1 MTKHDAMKAY
11 IEPKVIE
18 LVGNL
23 LNFNYSEDFTD
34 TFAFITNYSDKVVK
48 KYLRIGADK
57 AYGFTIIITKGF
69 STNADDLN
77 IEAMNFAQAFM
88 DWLEEKNMRREYPDF
103 GEKCQIK
110 RIENLQDMPNFAGVD
125 MKNMVARYM
134 IQCRVVYFEKIG
146 EMGR

>member
-23 LNFNYSEDFTD
+23 LNFNYSEDSTD

-69 STNADDLN
+69 STK
-77 IEAMNFAQAFM
+77 
-88 DWLEEKNMRREYPDF
+88 EE
-103 GEKCQIK
+103 G
-110 RIENLQDMPNFAGVD
+110 
-125 MKNMVARYM
+125 
-134 IQCRVVYFEKIG
+134 
-146 EMGR
+146 